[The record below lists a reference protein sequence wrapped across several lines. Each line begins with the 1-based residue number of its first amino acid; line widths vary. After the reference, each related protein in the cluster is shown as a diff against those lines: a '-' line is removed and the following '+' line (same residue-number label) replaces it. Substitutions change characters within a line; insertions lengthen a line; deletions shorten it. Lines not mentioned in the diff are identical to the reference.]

1 MNMVFIHIDCYLYL
15 FFHVCK
21 KIEDKKNHK
30 LIDKVSKKL
39 LENLWKYMPVNRN
52 VQMTKIRETQILPLI
67 IIQTET

>member
-15 FFHVCK
+15 FFHVCE

-30 LIDKVSKKL
+30 LIEKVPKKF
-39 LENLWKYMPVNRN
+39 LEYMPVNRN

-67 IIQTET
+67 ISQTET

>member
-15 FFHVCK
+15 FFHVCE

-30 LIDKVSKKL
+30 LIDKVPKKL

-52 VQMTKIRETQILPLI
+52 VQMTKIWETQILPLI